1 MMKRFGVSAFEDN
14 GEVYSD
20 TLKHF
25 DKQTEQLS
33 EQLGIFQ
40 EKLVDFAS
48 RHNEEIK
55 SNPEFRSKF
64 LHMCNNIGIDPLNL
78 YVGKDKHLFTVNDFI
93 YELSIR
99 IIQICR
105 DTKDLNG
112 GLISF
117 NELLNT
123 YFKYVTVTED
133 NLTDAIHL
141 LRDLDGGFEILKI
154 KGGKILR
161 SIPNELTTDQTKILE
176 VCSIMGYASV
186 SLLRVNLK
194 WTKVRCKSVLD
205 EMVTNGILWIDS
217 QPRQKE
223 MLFWDPAW
231 IAKSL
236 AA

>member
-1 MMKRFGVSAFEDN
+1 MKKFGVAAFEDD
-14 GEVYSD
+14 ERVYNE
-20 TLKHF
+20 TLKQF
-25 DKQTEQLS
+25 DKQTEQLT

-40 EKLVDFAS
+40 EKLVEFAN

-64 LHMCNNIGIDPLNL
+64 LHMCNTIGIDPLNL
-78 YVGKDKHLFTVNDFI
+78 YVGRDKHLFTVNDFI
-93 YELSIR
+93 YELSIK

-105 DTKDLNG
+105 NTKDLNG

-117 NELLNT
+117 DELLNT
-123 YFKYVTVTED
+123 YFKTLNITEGD
-133 NLTDAIHL
+133 LVEAIDL
-141 LRDLDGGFEILKI
+141 VSTLDGGFEILKI
-154 KGGKILR
+154 KGTKILR
-161 SIPNELTTDQTKILE
+161 SVPNELTNDQTKILE

-194 WTKVRCKSVLD
+194 WSKVRCKSVLD
-205 EMVTNGILWIDS
+205 EMVTSGILWIDS
-217 QPRQKE
+217 QTHQKE

-236 AA
+236 SN